1 MTIKQ
6 NAQLTFKGNFGV
18 GRHGWLR
25 LTPAYSVGLVR
36 ESLSGMEPGAR
47 VIDPFSGSGTT
58 GLCAA
63 EQGLDAA
70 LVDINPFLVWFAE
83 AKTRNYTKEDV
94 SSATT
99 IREEI
104 IARAPGHGSGKTLWQ
119 PPIFNIERWWTP
131 GELVGLKH
139 IRAILEGHRGRDAG
153 LDLLLVAFCR
163 TLISVSSAA
172 FNHQSMSFKEKATA
186 PALFDVEENASVLAR
201 FAAESEYVIATAQ
214 APIPGRACVGL
225 GDSRELDSP
234 PGSGYDALYTSPP
247 YANRMSY
254 IRELRPY
261 MYWLG
266 FLDEARE
273 AGELDWQAIGGTW
286 GIATSRLTKWK
297 PATDVPLGDVL
308 SETVSEIEEFREKNG
323 PLLARYVHKYFH
335 DMWLHFRS
343 AHRVLKPGGKA
354 IYVVGNS
361 IFFGVH
367 VPTEKWYA
375 DLMRQSGFEGI
386 KIEKIRKRNS
396 KKGLFEYKVTGLA

>member
-1 MTIKQ
+1 
-6 NAQLTFKGNFGV
+6 
-18 GRHGWLR
+18 
-25 LTPAYSVGLVR
+25 
-36 ESLSGMEPGAR
+36 
-47 VIDPFSGSGTT
+47 
-58 GLCAA
+58 
-63 EQGLDAA
+63 
-70 LVDINPFLVWFAE
+70 
-83 AKTRNYTKEDV
+83 
-94 SSATT
+94 
-99 IREEI
+99 
-104 IARAPGHGSGKTLWQ
+104 
-119 PPIFNIERWWTP
+119 
-131 GELVGLKH
+131 
-139 IRAILEGHRGRDAG
+139 
-153 LDLLLVAFCR
+153 
-163 TLISVSSAA
+163 
-172 FNHQSMSFKEKATA
+172 
-186 PALFDVEENASVLAR
+186 
-201 FAAESEYVIATAQ
+201 
-214 APIPGRACVGL
+214 
-225 GDSRELDSP
+225 
-234 PGSGYDALYTSPP
+234 
-247 YANRMSY
+247 
-254 IRELRPY
+254 